1 MNPNNLF
8 RLRLLIVALFM
19 TCGFVLLAG
28 KLWYEQV
35 RGGERYRTSISRQS
49 VRRVRLSGLRGRI
62 FTSDYLLVADCAPRC
77 NLVFYLQEMRQPS
90 LRRTVQNV
98 RATAAQVSAVL
109 KRPDTLT
116 EERIW
121 KHIRTLPGE
130 PLEVY
135 RALDDVELAQV
146 FQLMPRFPGL
156 GVEAEPVRR
165 YPEGPFAAG
174 VIGYARLSDVRG
186 EPDRRN
192 FFYYH
197 ADLTGRSGMERA
209 MEHFRGGLAETG
221 LRGAPG
227 CELIQVDHLGFV
239 SARRLEK
246 VPPVNGNHVIL
257 TLHSR
262 AQKLGEQLLA
272 GQTGALVL
280 LDADTGAALALV
292 SSPSYDL
299 RLVSPVW
306 HREDYQELLNDP
318 SKPLF
323 ARAFQ
328 GAYTPGS
335 ILKPLVALAMLN
347 DGFDPATVV
356 ECDGRSLIGGA
367 KISCNNRWGHGP
379 LTLKGALEKSCND
392 YFIEMG
398 VKLGMEKI
406 SAMFHAAG
414 IGEPSG
420 LEIGGTSGLLP
431 RREIKNRR
439 YRGPWN
445 SYDTALISIGQ
456 GLVLLSPVQAAR
468 FTAALANGGRLVTVH
483 LLKEVVS
490 DTGQVLYRKNPAPA
504 PPWALR
510 EGALETVRDGMFRV
524 VNAPGGSGRLA
535 HSDKL
540 TIYGK
545 TGTAEVDVGE
555 RRINNTWFIAFTSH
569 QGRRYALAIL
579 LEDGRSGGRD
589 CAPLA
594 KEFLERF
601 LLEGA

>member
-1 MNPNNLF
+1 MTPGNLF
-8 RLRLLIVALFM
+8 RLRLLVVALLM
-19 TCGFVLLAG
+19 ALGFVLLAG
-28 KLWYEQV
+28 KLWYEQIH
-35 RGGERYRTSISRQS
+35 GGERYRASISRQS

-62 FTSDYLLVADCAPRC
+62 FTSDYLLVADSAPRC
-77 NLVFYLQEMRQPS
+77 NLVFYLQEMRQSS
-90 LRRTVQNV
+90 LSRSVKNI
-98 RATAAQVSAVL
+98 RATAAEVSAVL

-116 EERIW
+116 EKQIW
-121 KHIRTLPGE
+121 KHIHTQPGE

-135 RALDDVELAQV
+135 RNLDDVELAQV

-165 YPEGPFAAG
+165 YPEGSFAAG
-174 VIGYARLSDVRG
+174 VIGYARPSDARG
-186 EPDRRN
+186 EPDRRD

-197 ADLTGRSGMERA
+197 ADLTGRSGVERA
-209 MEHFRGGLAETG
+209 LEHFHGGLAENG

-239 SARRLEK
+239 SARKLEK
-246 VPPVNGNHVIL
+246 IPPVNGNHVVL
-257 TLHSR
+257 TIHSR
-262 AQKLGEQLLA
+262 AQKLGEELLS

-280 LDADTGAALALV
+280 LDADTGEALALV

-299 RLVSPVW
+299 GRVSPVW
-306 HREDYQELLNDP
+306 RKEYYQQLLNDP
-318 SKPLF
+318 AKPLF
-323 ARAFQ
+323 SRAFQ

-335 ILKPLVALAMLN
+335 IMKPLVALAALN
-347 DGFDPATVV
+347 DGFDPATVID
-356 ECDGRSLIGGA
+356 CDGRSLVGGA
-367 KISCNNRWGHGP
+367 KISCNNPWGHGP
-379 LTLKGALEKSCND
+379 LSLRKALEKSCND

-420 LEIGGTSGLLP
+420 LEIGGSTGLLP
-431 RREIKNRR
+431 RRELKNLR
-439 YRGPWN
+439 YRGSWN

-456 GLVLLSPVQAAR
+456 GLVLVSPVQAAR
-468 FTAALANGGRLVTVH
+468 FTAALANGGRLVPVH
-483 LLKEVVS
+483 LLKEIVS
-490 DTGQVLYRKNPAPA
+490 DTGRVLYRNAPAAA

-510 EGALETVRDGMFRV
+510 EGALETVRDGMFQV
-524 VNAPGGSGRLA
+524 VNAPAGSGRAA
-535 HSDKL
+535 HSSKL

-545 TGTAEVDVGE
+545 TGTAEVDVAG

-569 QGRRYALAIL
+569 RGRRYALAVLI
-579 LEDGRSGGRD
+579 EDGRSGGRD

-601 LLEGA
+601 LMEDS

>member
-1 MNPNNLF
+1 MNEENLF
-8 RLRLLIVALFM
+8 RLRLLIVAFFM
-19 TCGFVLLAG
+19 FCGFGVLAG
-28 KLWYEQV
+28 KLWYEQI
-35 RGGERYRTSISRQS
+35 RGGERYRASIARQS

-62 FTSDYLLVADCAPRC
+62 FTSDYLLVADSAPRC
-77 NLVFYLQEMRQPS
+77 NLVFYLQEMRLPS
-90 LRRTVQNV
+90 LSRTVKNI
-98 RATAAQVSAVL
+98 RATAAEVSAVL

-135 RALDDVELAQV
+135 RDLDDVELALV
-146 FQLMPRFPGL
+146 FRLMARFPGL

-165 YPEGPFAAG
+165 YPEGAFAAG
-174 VIGYARLSDVRG
+174 VIGYARPSDVRG
-186 EPDRRN
+186 EPDRRD

-197 ADLTGRSGMERA
+197 ADLTGRSGVERV
-209 MEHFRGGLAETG
+209 MEHFRGGLAESG

-239 SARRLEK
+239 SARQLEK
-246 VPPVNGNHVIL
+246 VPPVNGNHVVL
-257 TLHSR
+257 TLDSR
-262 AQKLGEQLLA
+262 AQKLGEKLLA

-299 RLVSPVW
+299 GRVSPVW
-306 HREDYQELLNDP
+306 RTEYYQELLDDP
-318 SKPLF
+318 AKPLF

-328 GAYTPGS
+328 GTYTPGS
-335 ILKPLVALAMLN
+335 IMKPLVALAALN
-347 DGFDPATVV
+347 DGFDPATVID
-356 ECDGRSLIGGA
+356 CDGRSLVGGA

-406 SAMFHAAG
+406 AAMFQAAG
-414 IGEPSG
+414 IGQAAG
-420 LEIGGTSGLLP
+420 LEIGGSVGLLP
-431 RREIKNRR
+431 RRELKNRR
-439 YRGPWN
+439 FRGPWN

-483 LLKEVVS
+483 LLKEIVS
-490 DTGQVLYRKNPAPA
+490 DTGRVLYRQNPAPA
-504 PPWALR
+504 PPWSLR
-510 EGALETVRDGMFRV
+510 EGALETVREGMFRA
-524 VNAPGGSGRLA
+524 VNSPGGSGRNA

-540 TIYGK
+540 VIYGK
-545 TGTAEVDVGE
+545 TGTAEVDVGP
-555 RRINNTWFIAFTSH
+555 RRINNTWFIAFTSYR
-569 QGRRYALAIL
+569 GRRYALAVLI
-579 LEDGRSGGRD
+579 EEGRSGGRD

-601 LLEGA
+601 LLEGV